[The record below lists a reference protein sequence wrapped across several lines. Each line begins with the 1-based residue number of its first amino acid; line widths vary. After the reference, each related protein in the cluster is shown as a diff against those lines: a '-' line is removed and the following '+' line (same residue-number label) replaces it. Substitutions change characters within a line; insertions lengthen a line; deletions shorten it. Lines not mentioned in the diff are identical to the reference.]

1 MKKKLLNIIWF
12 FLSYVIIYS
21 ICVLLQVVYL
31 KINFWL
37 SLAINLVSVFTLI
50 FIVDLILKKLT
61 KDDKNIQK

>member
-12 FLSYVIIYS
+12 FVSYVVIYS
-21 ICVLLQVVYL
+21 ICVLLQVIYL

-50 FIVDLILKKLT
+50 FIVDLIIKKLT
-61 KDDKNIQK
+61 KDDKNI